1 MWTFPE
7 WVFFCAVLSTCIWL
21 CCCAAWWS
29 ADAEIWENSSRKLFS
44 HSKRRSFCLFTLLPH
59 PPERCQWEINFFFSY
74 FSLLLFFLL
83 YPCLLF
89 MIFSSLDDSVGIR
102 QILKQVGRE
111 RLSSLI
117 GKLWPS
123 ALLVRHKTI
132 IKSTETC
139 SLFSVLSIPIHITL
153 CSLSPEFR
161 IGFKILKDFFYFHRC
176 CSHIEKTIL
185 CTKFFSRRR
194 EKCSRGSPSS

>member
-7 WVFFCAVLSTCIWL
+7 WVFFCSVLSTCIWL

-59 PPERCQWEINFFFSY
+59 PPERCQWEINFFSPI
-74 FSLLLFFLL
+74 SLLLCFSFILA
-83 YPCLLF
+83 YCLWYF
-89 MIFSSLDDSVGIR
+89 PVSTTAGIR

-161 IGFKILKDFFYFHRC
+161 IGFKILKDFLFSSLLLAHRKNNFVHKIFL
-176 CSHIEKTIL
+176 SSTRKM
-185 CTKFFSRRR
+185 FSR
-194 EKCSRGSPSS
+194 ESLVVNQ